1 MAFDL
6 EIPEPEEVKAK
17 VEQELAVPEERA
29 QVIDNVAQA
38 KGEEILAVDLDSVQ
52 SRREITHAVE
62 DLGSD
67 LVRKS
72 ATKNDILAKRMADL
86 SRSGSESGD
95 VAKGLEDLAIK
106 MRDLDPS
113 GIDFAK
119 QGALGRLFNPVRRY
133 FDRYKSA
140 DAEIADIVKSLD
152 KGRDTLR
159 KDNVTLELEAGTMR
173 DLTKQLNQR
182 VAMAQDLDAYLSNA
196 LDNYRAQNGGDDDKT
211 RFLEEEVLF
220 PLRQKIMDFQQLLVV
235 NQQGIVAMEV
245 IRKNNLELIRA
256 VDRAENVTVAA
267 LRTAVTVAGALYN
280 QRIVLEKVQTLN
292 AATNDMINATSR
304 MLKEQGVAIQKQ
316 ATDAAISP
324 ETLKAAFQDTLSALD
339 DITDYKLKA
348 LPQMRQTIEEFRV
361 IAEEG
366 EARLQQM
373 EDAGSF
379 SLNPGSDTNQRRLH
393 S

>member
-1 MAFDL
+1 
-6 EIPEPEEVKAK
+6 
-17 VEQELAVPEERA
+17 
-29 QVIDNVAQA
+29 
-38 KGEEILAVDLDSVQ
+38 
-52 SRREITHAVE
+52 
-62 DLGSD
+62 
-67 LVRKS
+67 
-72 ATKNDILAKRMADL
+72 MADL
-86 SRSGSESGD
+86 SRSGSESGE

-113 GIDFAK
+113 GIDFMK
-119 QGALGRLFNPVRRY
+119 HGAMGRLFNPVRRY
-133 FDRYKSA
+133 FDRYKTA
-140 DAEIADIVKSLD
+140 DAEIAEIVKSLD
-152 KGRDTLR
+152 KGRETLR
-159 KDNVTLELEAGTMR
+159 KDNVTLELEAGGMR

-182 VAMAQDLDAYLSNA
+182 LEMAQDLDAYLSNA
-196 LDNYRAQNGGDDDKT
+196 LDNYRLENGGDDDKT
-211 RFLEEEVLF
+211 RFLEEEVIF

-280 QRIVLEKVQTLN
+280 QRIVLEKVQALN
-292 AATNDMINATSR
+292 AATNDMISATSR

-324 ETLKAAFQDTLSALD
+324 DTLKAAFSDTLSALD

-348 LPQMRQTIEEFRV
+348 LPQMQATIEQFRQ
-361 IAEEG
+361 IADEG

-379 SLNPGSDTNQRRLH
+379 SLNPGPSDTRRLR

>member
-6 EIPEPEEVKAK
+6 EIPEPEEVKEK
-17 VEQELAVPEERA
+17 VQQELAVTKERA
-29 QVIDNVAQA
+29 EVIGSTAEK

-52 SRREITHAVE
+52 SRREITSAVE

-72 ATKNDILAKRMADL
+72 SSKNDILARRMADL
-86 SRSGSESGD
+86 SKSGSESGE

-113 GIDFAK
+113 GIDFMK
-119 QGALGRLFNPVRRY
+119 QGAMGRLFNPVRRY

-140 DAEIADIVKSLD
+140 DAEIAEIVKSLD
-152 KGRDTLR
+152 RGRETLR
-159 KDNVTLELEAGTMR
+159 KDNVTLELEAGGMR

-182 VAMAQDLDAYLSNA
+182 LEMAQDLDVYLSNA
-196 LDNYRAQNGGDDDKT
+196 LDNYRAENGGDDDKT
-211 RFLEEEVLF
+211 RFLEEEVIF

-256 VDRAENVTVAA
+256 VDRAGSVTVAA

-280 QRIVLEKVQTLN
+280 QRIVLEKVQALN
-292 AATNDMINATSR
+292 SATNDMIAATSR

-324 ETLKAAFQDTLSALD
+324 ETLKTAFQDTLSALD

-348 LPQMRQTIEEFRV
+348 LPQMQQTIQQFRE

-366 EARLQQM
+366 EARLRQM

-379 SLNPGSDTNQRRLH
+379 SLNPSSYDNRRLH
-393 S
+393 N

>member
-6 EIPEPEEVKAK
+6 EIPEPEEVKAEIIK
-17 VEQELAVPEERA
+17 ATQVEPEHAR
-29 QVIDNVAQA
+29 VIDDAAQK
-38 KGEEILAVDLDSVQ
+38 KGEEIMNVDLDSAS
-52 SRREITHAVE
+52 SRREITRAVE
-62 DLGSD
+62 ELGSD
-67 LVRKS
+67 IVAKS
-72 ATKNDILAKRMADL
+72 SQKNAVMAKRMGEL
-86 SRSGSESGD
+86 TKSNNENSD

-119 QGALGRLFNPVRRY
+119 RGPLSGLFNPVRRY
-133 FDRYKSA
+133 FERYKSA

-152 KGRDTLR
+152 KGRTTLR
-159 KDNVTLELEAGTMR
+159 QDNITLELEEGTMR

-182 VAMAQDLDAYLSNA
+182 IEIATDLDAYLTGA
-196 LDNYRAQNGGDDDKT
+196 IEKARAEGQDPDRI

-280 QRIVLEKVQTLN
+280 QRIVLEKVQALN
-292 AATNDMINATSR
+292 AATNDMIAATSR

-324 ETLKAAFQDTLSALD
+324 DTLKAAFQDTISALD

-348 LPQMRQTIEEFRV
+348 LPQMQQTIEQFRV

-379 SLNPGSDTNQRRLH
+379 SLNPSPSDNRRLN
-393 S
+393 

>member
-1 MAFDL
+1 MSFDL

-17 VEQELAVPEERA
+17 VEQELAVPEDRA
-29 QVIDNVAQA
+29 QLIDSTAQK
-38 KGEEILAVDLDSVQ
+38 KGEEILSVDLDSVQ

-62 DLGSD
+62 ELGSD
-67 LVRKS
+67 LVHKS
-72 ATKNDILAKRMADL
+72 SAKNDILAKRMAEL

-95 VAKGLEDLAIK
+95 VARGLEDLAIK

-113 GIDFAK
+113 GIDFMK
-119 QGALGRLFNPVRRY
+119 RGAMGKLFNPVRRY
-133 FDRYKSA
+133 FDRYKTA
-140 DAEIADIVKSLD
+140 DAEIAEIVKSLD

-159 KDNVTLELEAGTMR
+159 KDNVTLELEAGSMR
-173 DLTKQLNQR
+173 ELTKQLNQR
-182 VAMAQDLDAYLSNA
+182 VAMATDLDAYLTDA
-196 LDNYRAQNGGDDDKT
+196 VERYRAQGGDEDRI
-211 RFLEEEVLF
+211 RFLEEEVIF

-256 VDRAENVTVAA
+256 VDRAEHVTVAA

-280 QRIVLEKVQTLN
+280 QRIVLEKVQALN

-304 MLKEQGVAIQKQ
+304 MLREQGVAIQKQ

-324 ETLKAAFQDTLSALD
+324 ETLKAAFQDTLAALD

-348 LPQMRQTIEEFRV
+348 LPQMHQTIEEFRI

-366 EARLQQM
+366 EVRLQQM

-379 SLNPGSDTNQRRLH
+379 TLNPGPDQRRLH
-393 S
+393 D

>member
-6 EIPEPEEVKAK
+6 EIPEPEEVKEK
-17 VEQELAVPEERA
+17 VQQELAVTEA
-29 QVIDNVAQA
+29 HAKVIDNTAQA
-38 KGEEILAVDLDSVQ
+38 KGEEIMAVDLDSVA

-72 ATKNDILAKRMADL
+72 SSKNDILARRMADL
-86 SRSGSESGD
+86 SRSGSESGE

-113 GIDFAK
+113 GIDFMK
-119 QGALGRLFNPVRRY
+119 QGAIGRFFNPVRRY
-133 FDRYKSA
+133 FDRYKTA

-152 KGRDTLR
+152 KGRETLR
-159 KDNVTLELEAGTMR
+159 KDNVTLELEAGGMR

-182 VAMAQDLDAYLSNA
+182 LEMAQDLDVYLSNA
-196 LDNYRAQNGGDDDKT
+196 LDNYRAENGGDDDKT
-211 RFLEEEVLF
+211 RFLEEEVIF

-256 VDRAENVTVAA
+256 VDRAESVTVAA

-280 QRIVLEKVQTLN
+280 QRIVLEKVQALN
-292 AATNDMINATSR
+292 AATNDMISATSR
-304 MLKEQGVAIQKQ
+304 MLKEQGVAVQRQ
-316 ATDAAISP
+316 ATEASVSP
-324 ETLKAAFQDTLSALD
+324 ETLKQAFSDALSALN
-339 DITDYKLKA
+339 DISTYKQRA
-348 LPQMRQTIEEFRV
+348 LPQMQQTIADFRQ

-366 EARLQQM
+366 ERRLQQM
-373 EDAGSF
+373 ESSGSF
-379 SLNPGSDTNQRRLH
+379 LLES
-393 S
+393 

>member
-17 VEQELAVPEERA
+17 VEQELAVPEDRA

-38 KGEEILAVDLDSVQ
+38 KGEEIMAVDLDSVA

-72 ATKNDILAKRMADL
+72 STKNDILAKRMADL
-86 SRSGSESGD
+86 SRSGSESGE

-113 GIDFAK
+113 GIDFMK
-119 QGALGRLFNPVRRY
+119 QGAFGKLFNPVRRY

-140 DAEIADIVKSLD
+140 DAEIAEIVKSLD
-152 KGRDTLR
+152 RGRDTLR
-159 KDNVTLELEAGTMR
+159 KDNVTLEIEAGNMR
-173 DLTKQLNQR
+173 ELTKQLNQR

-196 LDNYRAQNGGDDDKT
+196 LENYRAQIGGDDDKT

-280 QRIVLEKVQTLN
+280 QRIVLEKVQALN

-324 ETLKAAFQDTLSALD
+324 DTLKAAFQDTLSALD

-348 LPQMRQTIEEFRV
+348 LPQMHQTIEEFRA
-361 IAEEG
+361 IADEG
-366 EARLQQM
+366 EKRLQQM
-373 EDAGSF
+373 EDSGAF
-379 SLNPGSDTNQRRLH
+379 SLNPGSDTRRLH

>member
-1 MAFDL
+1 MSFDL

-29 QVIDNVAQA
+29 QVIDNVAQQ
-38 KGEEILAVDLDSVQ
+38 KGDEILAVDLDSVQ

-67 LVRKS
+67 LVHKS
-72 ATKNDILAKRMADL
+72 SAKNDILAKRMADL

-113 GIDFAK
+113 GIDFMK
-119 QGALGRLFNPVRRY
+119 QGAFGKLFNPVRRY
-133 FDRYKSA
+133 FDRYKTA
-140 DAEIADIVKSLD
+140 DAEIAEIVKSLD

-159 KDNVTLELEAGTMR
+159 KDNVTLELEAGSMR

-182 VAMAQDLDAYLSNA
+182 LAMASDLDAYLSNSVE
-196 LDNYRAQNGGDDDKT
+196 NYRAQGGDEDKI
-211 RFLEEEVLF
+211 RFLEEEVIF

-256 VDRAENVTVAA
+256 VDRAEHVTVAA

-280 QRIVLEKVQTLN
+280 QRIVLEKVQALN
-292 AATNDMINATSR
+292 AATNEMISATSR

-324 ETLKAAFQDTLSALD
+324 ETLKNAFQDTLSALD

-348 LPQMRQTIEEFRV
+348 LPQMHQTIEEFRI

-373 EDAGSF
+373 EDSGSF
-379 SLNPGSDTNQRRLH
+379 SLNPGNDQRRLRG
-393 S
+393 

>member
-6 EIPEPEEVKAK
+6 EIPEPEEVKEK
-17 VEQELAVPEERA
+17 VEQELAVPAERA
-29 QVIDNVAQA
+29 EIIDTTAQR
-38 KGEEILAVDLDSVQ
+38 KGDEILNVDLDSVQ
-52 SRREITHAVE
+52 SRREITQAVE
-62 DLGSD
+62 ELGTD

-72 ATKNDILAKRMADL
+72 STKNDILARRMADL
-86 SRSGSESGD
+86 SRSGSESGE

-113 GIDFAK
+113 GIDFMK
-119 QGALGRLFNPVRRY
+119 GGPMGRLFNPVRRY

-140 DAEIADIVKSLD
+140 DAEIAEIVKSLD

-159 KDNVTLELEAGTMR
+159 KDNVTLELEAGSMR

-182 VAMAQDLDAYLSNA
+182 LAMAQDLDAYLSNA
-196 LDNYRAQNGGDDDKT
+196 VDNYRAQGGDEDKT
-211 RFLEEEVLF
+211 RFIEEEVIF

-256 VDRAENVTVAA
+256 GDRAESVTVAA

-292 AATNDMINATSR
+292 AATNDMISATSR
-304 MLKEQGVAIQKQ
+304 MLKEQGVAIQRQ

-324 ETLKAAFQDTLSALD
+324 DTLKAAFQDTLSALD
-339 DITDYKLKA
+339 DITEYKLKA
-348 LPQMRQTIEEFRV
+348 LPQMRQTIEEFRM

-379 SLNPGSDTNQRRLH
+379 SLNPPSGEGTRRLRG
-393 S
+393 

>member
-1 MAFDL
+1 MSFDL
-6 EIPEPEEVKAK
+6 EIPEPEEVKEK
-17 VEQELAVPEERA
+17 VKQELAVPEERA
-29 QVIDNVAQA
+29 QMIDDVAQK
-38 KGEEILAVDLDSVQ
+38 KGDEILAVDLDSVQ

-67 LVRKS
+67 LVHKS
-72 ATKNDILAKRMADL
+72 SAKNDILAKRMADL

-113 GIDFAK
+113 GLDFMK
-119 QGALGRLFNPVRRY
+119 QGAFGKLFNPVRRY
-133 FDRYKSA
+133 FDRYKTA

-159 KDNVTLELEAGTMR
+159 KDNVTLELEAGSMR

-182 VAMAQDLDAYLSNA
+182 LAMASDLDTYLSNA
-196 LDNYRAQNGGDDDKT
+196 VENYRAQGGDEDKI
-211 RFLEEEVLF
+211 RFLEEEVIF
-220 PLRQKIMDFQQLLVV
+220 PLRQKVMDFQQLLVV

-256 VDRAENVTVAA
+256 VDRAEHVTVAA

-280 QRIVLEKVQTLN
+280 QRIVLEKVQALN
-292 AATNDMINATSR
+292 AATNEMINATSR
-304 MLKEQGVAIQKQ
+304 MLREQGVAIQKQ

-324 ETLKAAFQDTLSALD
+324 ETLKNAFQETLAALD

-348 LPQMRQTIEEFRV
+348 LPQMHQTIEEFKI

-379 SLNPGSDTNQRRLH
+379 SLNSGSDQRRLNG
-393 S
+393 